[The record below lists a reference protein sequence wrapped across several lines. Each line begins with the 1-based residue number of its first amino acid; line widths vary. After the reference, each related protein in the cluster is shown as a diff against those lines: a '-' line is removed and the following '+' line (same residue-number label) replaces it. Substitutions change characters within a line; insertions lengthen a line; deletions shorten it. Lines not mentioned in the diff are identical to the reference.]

1 MLGGMKR
8 KLSRREKK
16 EAKAAKAATSR
27 EAEDA
32 PSLASNLFAEVPPT
46 TFTRTI
52 SNPEI
57 VMKKRRERKL
67 QQKLNEI
74 GDGWLTHPPFA
85 ILGGSRDG
93 VVQGGA

>member
-1 MLGGMKR
+1 MEQPSMKR

-16 EAKAAKAATSR
+16 EQKKQQKRDALAARSHDSLSR
-27 EAEDA
+27 PKEAEDVA
-32 PSLASNLFAEVPPT
+32 QSLYSQVPPT

-67 QQKLNEI
+67 QQKLLEM
-74 GDGWLTHPPFA
+74 GEG
-85 ILGGSRDG
+85 
-93 VVQGGA
+93 